1 MILKPHASSDSTV
14 HVDMMPLIDSLFVL
28 LAFFLM
34 AISTMVIQKTLPITM
49 PESSTAQAST
59 EAIAVIAVD
68 KNEVIYWQDAPIALA
83 DLARVLGKNASD
95 KKVII
100 RADENV
106 RQKIIVKLLDI
117 TSETGIHSV
126 MIQTR

>member
-100 RADENV
+100 
-106 RQKIIVKLLDI
+106 
-117 TSETGIHSV
+117 
-126 MIQTR
+126 